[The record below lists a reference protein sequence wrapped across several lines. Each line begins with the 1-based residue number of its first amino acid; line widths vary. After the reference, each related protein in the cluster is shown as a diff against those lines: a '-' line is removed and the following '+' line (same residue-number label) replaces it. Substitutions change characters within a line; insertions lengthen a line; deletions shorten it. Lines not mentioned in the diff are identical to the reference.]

1 MYLYYIYIR
10 YLHIDIISPA
20 NDMDH
25 RRPFLGFDSILGLYH
40 LPHLSFPKSCRSEAP
55 SADSFERG
63 EKIHVWSES
72 RQEWLLGHAGAQ
84 GSTGDT

>member
-1 MYLYYIYIR
+1 
-10 YLHIDIISPA
+10 
-20 NDMDH
+20 MDH
-25 RRPFLGFDSILGLYH
+25 RRPFLGFYSILGLYH

-84 GSTGDT
+84 GSTGEHRGHRSLGIEDLIWRVG